1 MHFKKVVFA
10 LTAITAVI
18 VLAGC
23 EEEASKTTHAVNINS
38 TEKTVQESPKKG
50 IDRDH
55 TITVNGQEIELET
68 SYKVDERNLNDY
80 VFTTP
85 SIADLGVKLK
95 TDAPQTITSVSPT
108 FMLTFPYHLNIHDLM
123 DCVRTVST

>member
-50 IDRDH
+50 IYRKR
-55 TITVNGQEIELET
+55 
-68 SYKVDERNLNDY
+68 SRNRARN
-80 VFTTP
+80 
-85 SIADLGVKLK
+85 
-95 TDAPQTITSVSPT
+95 
-108 FMLTFPYHLNIHDLM
+108 
-123 DCVRTVST
+123 

>member
-38 TEKTVQESPKKG
+38 TEKTVQESPKKVL
-50 IDRDH
+50 
-55 TITVNGQEIELET
+55 TA
-68 SYKVDERNLNDY
+68 
-80 VFTTP
+80 TTRLP
-85 SIADLGVKLK
+85 
-95 TDAPQTITSVSPT
+95 
-108 FMLTFPYHLNIHDLM
+108 
-123 DCVRTVST
+123 